1 MTIADP
7 ADSVLASLLRLGFTQ
22 YEAKAYCA
30 LLAQAPLNGHEV
42 SRASGVPP
50 SKIYET
56 LQRLEAKGA
65 VLVYRSEPVRYAAT
79 PYRTVLDGLRRRF
92 EADVAAVE
100 EGLAALPDARDPGLI
115 WSLRQRDAVLGACAE
130 AIARGRRTLFAAL
143 WDEELET
150 LGPALEAAHGRG
162 VEVEVAIYGS
172 HTLAGPR
179 SYDLTLCGESAVE
192 RLGGRRLSAVV
203 ADGLEAVVAEFR
215 ADGSV
220 DAVVTNNPVISLLA
234 VEYIK
239 EDVMGR
245 LMINEMG
252 EDRYQRMR
260 RTEGMLAMLRPVPVG
275 HGGTP

>member
-1 MTIADP
+1 MTIVEP

-100 EGLAALPDARDPGLI
+100 EGLAVLPDARDPGLI

-130 AIARGRRTLFAAL
+130 AIARARHTLFAAL
-143 WDEELET
+143 WDEELAT
-150 LGPALEAAHGRG
+150 LGPMLEAAHERG
-162 VEVEVAIYGS
+162 ASVEVAVYGGYV
-172 HTLAGPR
+172 LNGPR
-179 SYDLTLCGESAVE
+179 SFDLTLCGESAVE

-220 DAVVTNNPVISLLA
+220 DAVVTNNPVVSLLA

-252 EDRYQRMR
+252 EDRYQRLR
-260 RTEGMLAMLRPVPVG
+260 RSEGMTAMLRPVPVG
-275 HGGTP
+275 HG